1 MSAAAVERP
10 HVGKLPSLL
19 EEAEK
24 LTHLLPGH
32 RVEILGGSLTVT
44 PPADG
49 SHAESLTDLIIA
61 FLPAHRGETR
71 VHQAMGV
78 WLPDGPEDYA
88 IPDLAVVDA
97 DYRDHLVEANCYD
110 PAIFRMV
117 LEVTSSNY
125 AADLKTKVAAYAIA
139 KIPVYVIVDRRKER
153 IHVLTDPFANEYR
166 THQIHAAGQQVT
178 LPDSIGA
185 EITLDVKAI
194 LETARP

>member
-32 RVEILGGSLTVT
+32 RVEILGGNLTVT

-49 SHAESLTDLIIA
+49 SHAESLTNLTFA
-61 FLPAHRGETR
+61 FAPAHQGQTR
-71 VHQAMGV
+71 VAQAIGL

-88 IPDLAVVDA
+88 VPDLAVVDA
-97 DYRDHLVEANCYD
+97 DYRDHLIEANCYD
-110 PAIFRMV
+110 PAIFRLV
-117 LEVTSSNY
+117 VEVTSSNY
-125 AADLKTKVAAYAIA
+125 ATDLRTKVAAYAVA
-139 KIPVYVIVDRRKER
+139 KVPVYVIVDRRAER
-153 IHVLTDPFANEYR
+153 IHVLTDPFANEYN
-166 THQIHAAGQQVT
+166 HHELHAAGQHVT

-185 EITLDVKAI
+185 EVTLDVGAI
-194 LETARP
+194 LEAARP